1 MAVKGSMALYI
12 GGMGARDK
20 NFYNDLAKRLGYEE
34 AAVQIQDLFLAGKK
48 MEAVAAVPDELVDA
62 VHLVGP
68 KARDPRAARRP
79 GRKRAARARSHTMQ
93 VGTSQPEAL
102 ELLAEELL

>member
-1 MAVKGSMALYI
+1 MPVKANMALYI

-34 AAVQIQDLFLAGKK
+34 AAVKIQDLFLDGKK
-48 MEAVAAVPDELVDA
+48 KEAVAAVPDELVDA

-68 KARDPRAARRP
+68 KDKIRDRLQAWKEA
-79 GRKRAARARSHTMQ
+79 GEKRNVATMML
-93 VGTSQPEAL
+93 GAMQPEAL
-102 ELLAEELL
+102 EIVAEEML